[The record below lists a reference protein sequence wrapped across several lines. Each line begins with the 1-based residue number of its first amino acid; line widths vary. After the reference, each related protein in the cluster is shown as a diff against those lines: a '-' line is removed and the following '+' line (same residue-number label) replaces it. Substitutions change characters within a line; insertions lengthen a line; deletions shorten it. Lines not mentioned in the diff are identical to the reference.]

1 MGLVEITIVM
11 GSPTSM
17 RCRTK
22 MPRLA
27 LRIGSSSEL
36 STLAVKKSGANGGVT
51 RSSLYLPRFG
61 ETIGPTPSA
70 LDLAYVKLSCEKSI
84 WAGLKAEV

>member
-1 MGLVEITIVM
+1 
-11 GSPTSM
+11 
-17 RCRTK
+17 